1 MEQRQI
7 RFLTASFIFTVAT
20 IYNSY
25 SQCYNCGVKGIKTDP
40 SNSFINSIN
49 NEKSTKR
56 NTFFDWTNLG
66 LFPVNSQFWPA
77 PYNNIESPFN
87 QDGNTPL
94 IHFLDNPDRM
104 SKDGWELIKYD
115 LGFNENGTPKGTTTR
130 NIYVVL
136 YNKFTG
142 VLRVFVAVNEIVAF
156 NGVQIS
162 IRFAEGVQSNLLSN
176 AAKIFALDKFER
188 TDTIKSVAEYRPSK
202 WAYADFNVT
211 YDPCTCNSNS
221 KITIGVKYIVNS
233 TVSFNG
239 SLQGTVTTIENGSQ
253 QVNEDG
259 YSITDLLGAGKE
271 AKKTYDDISKFTNE
285 QLRALQI
292 EGKTDIQ
299 LTIEQ
304 LFKKNSLNQFQQAI
318 KKSSFLSEGLKAV
331 PYLGAAMSIVD
342 FFVGGGNDGPQE
354 VKIMP
359 MALQANVR
367 LSGNINTGYP
377 FPDISFYTPGSKD
390 ASCGNDT
397 QYPYFNE
404 VLGTFN
410 LLTTPKINYSVFYSY
425 PITITSASMPEDIE
439 YVLNPAAGFDPLKT
453 EIMGNIIFRNADKSI
468 RIETGYYPIN
478 ALRQILFLADPFNPE
493 LRLLVKLVRQNATS
507 NTQSILFSA
516 TYPMTPVEC
525 STCISGNYVS
535 MYNVNNN
542 VEIIDTKS
550 NYVISVPPQNTIA
563 IKSGGSI
570 LPTSSLTVSGNFYNN
585 YSSYLPQ
592 VSSSRINDFC
602 NSSIYL
608 NSSRNLRVATEPIDQ
623 SKGQTQIETALS
635 VFPNPTTGKVS
646 FHYYVE
652 EPSQVRLNLIST
664 TGTVV
669 ATPVDAYQEAGSYE
683 FAYDA
688 SNLPAG
694 VYISTL
700 ETNKGKE
707 TKRLVVIK

>member
-1 MEQRQI
+1 
-7 RFLTASFIFTVAT
+7 
-20 IYNSY
+20 
-25 SQCYNCGVKGIKTDP
+25 
-40 SNSFINSIN
+40 
-49 NEKSTKR
+49 
-56 NTFFDWTNLG
+56 
-66 LFPVNSQFWPA
+66 
-77 PYNNIESPFN
+77 
-87 QDGNTPL
+87 
-94 IHFLDNPDRM
+94 
-104 SKDGWELIKYD
+104 
-115 LGFNENGTPKGTTTR
+115 
-130 NIYVVL
+130 
-136 YNKFTG
+136 
-142 VLRVFVAVNEIVAF
+142 
-156 NGVQIS
+156 
-162 IRFAEGVQSNLLSN
+162 
-176 AAKIFALDKFER
+176 
-188 TDTIKSVAEYRPSK
+188 
-202 WAYADFNVT
+202 
-211 YDPCTCNSNS
+211 
-221 KITIGVKYIVNS
+221 
-233 TVSFNG
+233 
-239 SLQGTVTTIENGSQ
+239 
-253 QVNEDG
+253 
-259 YSITDLLGAGKE
+259 
-271 AKKTYDDISKFTNE
+271 
-285 QLRALQI
+285 
-292 EGKTDIQ
+292 
-299 LTIEQ
+299 
-304 LFKKNSLNQFQQAI
+304 
-318 KKSSFLSEGLKAV
+318 
-331 PYLGAAMSIVD
+331 
-342 FFVGGGNDGPQE
+342 
-354 VKIMP
+354 
-359 MALQANVR
+359 
-367 LSGNINTGYP
+367 
-377 FPDISFYTPGSKD
+377 
-390 ASCGNDT
+390 
-397 QYPYFNE
+397 
-404 VLGTFN
+404 
-410 LLTTPKINYSVFYSY
+410 
-425 PITITSASMPEDIE
+425 
-439 YVLNPAAGFDPLKT
+439 
-453 EIMGNIIFRNADKSI
+453 MGNIIFRNADKSI

-592 VSSSRINDFC
+592 VSSARINDFC

-700 ETNKGKE
+700 EINKGKE